1 MADYIDGIEGPGF
14 VISMM
19 VGDTQRVIEYPKLG
33 HALPQE
39 VPRPIEA
46 ALERLIAAGFTDRLL
61 PAASRTSPLDR
72 VVTSS
77 VIVSPRHAR

>member
-1 MADYIDGIEGPGF
+1 
-14 VISMM
+14 MM

-33 HALPQE
+33 HAIPQE

-61 PAASRTSPLDR
+61 PAASRT
-72 VVTSS
+72 
-77 VIVSPRHAR
+77 IW